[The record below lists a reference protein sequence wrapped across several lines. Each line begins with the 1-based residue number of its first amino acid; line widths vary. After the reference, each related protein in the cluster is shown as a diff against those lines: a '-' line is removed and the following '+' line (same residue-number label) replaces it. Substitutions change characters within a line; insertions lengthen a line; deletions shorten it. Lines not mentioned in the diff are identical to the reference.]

1 MSSGTENGCGCLS
14 LVDCAYACLT
24 HVGLQDQRAQ
34 GDKNKVTFPMAE
46 VLVSRSLFYEILEK
60 IKRLKPIPIGCG

>member
-34 GDKNKVTFPMAE
+34 GDKQGNVPNGRGAGIKIA
-46 VLVSRSLFYEILEK
+46 VL
-60 IKRLKPIPIGCG
+60 